1 MLRLRRHPAPSAT
14 LSTRLRMMKLRTS
27 FQARIAAVLI
37 LLLLTVIVAVFLAV
51 KAATRDAVQSQAQ
64 AQLQVGTRV
73 FEGLLEMRGKRL
85 RDAVQLLSSDFGF
98 RDAVASAD
106 SATIRSVLQNHGA
119 RINATDMFLLGMDG
133 RVMASTV
140 AQIPEGSPFPYA
152 QALRS
157 LKARNQSMLIVP
169 LQGRPH
175 LLVESTVLAP
185 LPIGRVVMGFA
196 MDNDMAQELRS
207 LSGLEV
213 SFLSVV
219 QSVAGQI
226 VSTQPAALFDSLQ
239 SLMLNPATTD
249 MRMTEHLS
257 QRFLS
262 KTLTLNNGTDGTDG
276 QVIALLQSPLDQAL
290 SAFAPLDE
298 KIVWITLVALIASL
312 IGTLLLA
319 RNMSLPVRALARAA
333 ARIGEGDYS
342 TPVMLERSDELGLL
356 AIAINSMQSGI
367 AVREEQ
373 LAHNA
378 LHDGITGL
386 PNRALA
392 MERLGSA
399 ISASRPVA
407 LLYLAIDNFHSI
419 NDSVGAEGVDQLLRE
434 IGNLLQLPLGPGDT
448 VARLTANEFLLLVQ
462 HAETDSAVATADRL
476 QRMLAKLQ
484 RIGDHDLTLDCSIG
498 IAAYPANGD
507 SPSEL
512 LKRAAIARRDAADL
526 PGRLQ
531 VYKDGRDLAH
541 QRQISLIRDLRHA
554 ARNGELL
561 LHYQPKLDIRQ
572 GRVKQAEALLRW
584 QHPQFG
590 SVSPAEF
597 IVLAERTGSIQLLTR
612 WVIEEAMR
620 QLAEW
625 RQRGLIVQLSVNI
638 SADDLLNGD
647 LADRVSA
654 LLKAYR
660 MPADSLIFEITESAV
675 MKEPEHALKVLH
687 RLRDIGISLSVDDFG
702 TGYSSLAHLKRLP
715 VQELKI
721 DQSFVRQLDET
732 SEDAVIVRSTIEMSH
747 NLGLKVVAEGV
758 EYEHSLRLLKRWH
771 CDTAQGYLISRP
783 LNALAFEAW
792 MVKSHHSPGAMI
804 H

>member
-1 MLRLRRHPAPSAT
+1 
-14 LSTRLRMMKLRTS
+14 MKLRTS

-37 LLLLTVIVAVFLAV
+37 LLLLIVVVAVLLAV
-51 KAATRDAVQSQAQ
+51 KAATKDAVQSQAQ
-64 AQLQVGTRV
+64 AQLEVGTRV

-85 RDAVQLLSSDFGF
+85 RDAVQLLSTDFGF

-119 RINATDMFLLGMDG
+119 RISADDMFLLGMDG
-133 RVMASTV
+133 TVLASTV
-140 AQIPEGSPFPYA
+140 TQIPEGSPFPYT
-152 QALRS
+152 QALRD

-169 LQGRPH
+169 LQGKPH

-196 MDNDMAQELRS
+196 MDDALAQELRS

-219 QSVAGQI
+219 KQVPGQM
-226 VSTQPAALFDSLQ
+226 VSTQPASLFDSLRAVMVGP
-239 SLMLNPATTD
+239 LPGRTL
-249 MRMTEHLS
+249 MTEHKN

-262 KTLTLNNGTDGTDG
+262 KTLILDADTDQTDE
-276 QVIALLQSPLDQAL
+276 QVIALLQSPLDQAML
-290 SAFAPLDE
+290 AFAPLDK
-298 KIVWITLVALIASL
+298 KIVWITLIALAGSL

-319 RNMSLPVRALARAA
+319 RSVSLPVRALAKAA
-333 ARIGEGDYS
+333 ERIGRGDYS
-342 TPVMLERSDELGLL
+342 TPVMMERSDELGLL
-356 AIAINSMQSGI
+356 AGAINSMQSGI
-367 AVREEQ
+367 AVREQQ
-373 LAHNA
+373 LAHSA
-378 LHDGITGL
+378 LHDALTGL

-399 ISASRPVA
+399 IAAQRPVA
-407 LLYLAIDNFHSI
+407 LLYLSVDNIHSI
-419 NDSVGAEGVDQLLRE
+419 NETIGAESVDQLLQA
-434 IGNLLQLPLGPGDT
+434 IAQLLQQPLGAGDT
-448 VARLTANEFLLLVQ
+448 AARLSPNEFLLLIH
-462 HAETDSAVATADRL
+462 HAEADSAVAVADRL
-476 QRMLAKLQ
+476 QRLLADLQ
-484 RIGDHDLTLDCSIG
+484 RIGEHDISLDCAIG
-498 IAAYPANGD
+498 IAAYPLNGD
-507 SPSEL
+507 AAPDL
-512 LKRAAIARRDAADL
+512 LKRAAIARQDASSL

-531 VYKDGRDLAH
+531 VYKDGRDLAY

-554 ARNGELL
+554 ARNGELT

-572 GRVKQAEALLRW
+572 GRVREAEALLRW
-584 QHPQFG
+584 QHPRFG

-597 IVLAERTGSIQLLTR
+597 IVLAERTGSIQILTH

-625 RQRGLIVQLSVNI
+625 RVRGLYVQLSVNI
-638 SADDLLNGD
+638 SADDLLSGD
-647 LADRVSA
+647 LAGRVSA
-654 LLKAYR
+654 LLKSYR
-660 MPADSLIFEITESAV
+660 VPAEQLIFEITESAV
-675 MKEPEHALKVLH
+675 MKEPEHALKVLN
-687 RLRDIGISLSVDDFG
+687 RLRDCGISLSVDDFG

-721 DQSFVRQLDET
+721 DQSFVRDLDET

-758 EYEHSLRLLKRWH
+758 EYAHSLRLLERWH

-783 LNALAFEAW
+783 LTADAFEAW
-792 MVKSHHSPGAMI
+792 MLKAHQSPGAML

>member
-1 MLRLRRHPAPSAT
+1 
-14 LSTRLRMMKLRTS
+14 MKLRTS
-27 FQARIAAVLI
+27 FQARIAGVLI
-37 LLLLTVIVAVFLAV
+37 LLLLIVVAAVLLAV
-51 KAATRDAVQSQAQ
+51 KAATKQAVQSQAQ

-119 RINATDMFLLGMDG
+119 RINANDMFLLGMDG
-133 RVMASTV
+133 TVMASTV
-140 AQIPEGSPFPYA
+140 AQIPEGSPFPYI
-152 QALRS
+152 QALRD

-169 LQGRPH
+169 LQGKPH

-196 MDNDMAQELRS
+196 MDTDLAQELRS

-219 QSVAGQI
+219 HQVPGQL
-226 VSTQPAALFDSLQ
+226 VSTQPASLFNSLQ
-239 SLMLNPATTD
+239 AVMVNSSRGQTH
-249 MRMTEHLS
+249 MTEHQS

-262 KTLTLNNGTDGTDG
+262 KTLMLDTTTDATDG
-276 QVIALLQSPLDQAL
+276 QVVALLQSPLDQAML
-290 SAFAPLDE
+290 AFAPLDE
-298 KIVWITLVALIASL
+298 KIVWITLIALVGSL

-319 RNMSLPVRALARAA
+319 RSVSLPVRALARAA
-333 ARIGEGDYS
+333 ERIRQGDYS
-342 TPVMLERSDELGLL
+342 TPVMMERSDELGLL
-356 AIAINSMQSGI
+356 AGAINSMQSGI
-367 AVREEQ
+367 AMRELQ
-373 LAHNA
+373 LAHNVMHDA
-378 LHDGITGL
+378 LTGL
-386 PNRALA
+386 ANRALA

-399 ISASRPVA
+399 IAAQRPVA
-407 LLYLAIDNFHSI
+407 LLHLSVENIHSI
-419 NDSVGAEGVDQLLRE
+419 SDSIGAEGVDQLLQE
-434 IGNLLQLPLGPGDT
+434 IARLVQLQLGPGDT
-448 VARLTANEFLLLVQ
+448 AARLGSSEFLLLVQ
-462 HAETDSAVATADRL
+462 HAEADSAVALADSL
-476 QRMLAKLQ
+476 QRLLAKLQ
-484 RIGDHDLTLDCSIG
+484 SIGEHDIVLDCAMG
-498 IAAYPANGD
+498 IAAFPANGD
-507 SPSEL
+507 LASEL
-512 LKRAAIARRDAADL
+512 LKRAAIARQDATL
-526 PGRLQ
+526 MPGRLQ
-531 VYKDGRDLAH
+531 VYVDGRDLAH

-554 ARNGELL
+554 ARNGELS

-572 GRVKQAEALLRW
+572 GRVREAEALLRW
-584 QHPQFG
+584 QHPRFG

-597 IVLAERTGSIQLLTR
+597 IVLAERTGSIQILTN

-625 RQRGLIVQLSVNI
+625 RLRGLYVQVSVNI
-638 SADDLLNGD
+638 SADDLLSGD

-654 LLKAYR
+654 LLKSYR
-660 MPADSLIFEITESAV
+660 VPAEQLVFEITESAV
-675 MKEPEHALKVLH
+675 MKEPEHALRVLN
-687 RLRDIGISLSVDDFG
+687 RLRDCGISLSVDDFG

-721 DQSFVRQLDET
+721 DQSFVRDLDET

-747 NLGLKVVAEGV
+747 NLGLRVVAEGV
-758 EYEHSLRLLKRWH
+758 EYSHSLRLLERWH

-783 LNALAFEAW
+783 LNAVAFEAW
-792 MVKSHHSPGAMI
+792 MLNAHQSPGAMI